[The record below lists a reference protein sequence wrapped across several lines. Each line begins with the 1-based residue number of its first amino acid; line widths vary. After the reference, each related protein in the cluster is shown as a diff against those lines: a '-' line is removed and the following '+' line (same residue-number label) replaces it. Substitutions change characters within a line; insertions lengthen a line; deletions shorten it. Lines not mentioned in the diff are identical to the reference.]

1 MRVAYFAQ
9 WIEVEF
15 GQRPEGG
22 YCALSQEILE
32 KKVKE
37 SSNCGGYPGGY
48 YGPERPLR
56 LYEVPF
62 DVLEPEVKTKLL
74 ANPELCVRTTDD
86 FWTPRFVGKTIYLK
100 NGE

>member
-1 MRVAYFAQ
+1 MKVAYFAQ

-32 KKVKE
+32 KKVRE
-37 SSNCGGYPGGY
+37 SSKRGAYSGGYI
-48 YGPERPLR
+48 GPERPLR

-62 DVLEPEVKTKLL
+62 DVLEPEVKAKLL
-74 ANPELCVRTTDD
+74 ASPEVCVRTIND
-86 FWTPRFVGKTIYLK
+86 FWTPQFLGKTIYLK
-100 NGE
+100 DGE